1 MIYYEYYEK
10 SCKHFSWIV
19 LQLLSEHFQLQETGG
34 EKKLKF
40 QESQALTCDYF
51 DTFPTSGWHD
61 LNYLGKVFVAFYG
74 IVQGSEPW

>member
-1 MIYYEYYEK
+1 MNTMKTVASIFPDLYYDCCQNTFNFKKLE
-10 SCKHFSWIV
+10 
-19 LQLLSEHFQLQETGG
+19 G

-51 DTFPTSGWHD
+51 DSFPTSGWHD